1 MRNIERITYL
11 NLQGRRVQL
20 KCEGTRGRTGGGG
33 REGET
38 GEWSG

>member
-1 MRNIERITYL
+1 MRNIDGITYPY
-11 NLQGRRVQL
+11 LQGSRVQL
-20 KCEGTRGRTGGGG
+20 KCDGTRWRTGGGG